1 MSGGQNSQKGPCFQA
16 EISALGGKSGAG
28 SDCRAGSPEPSP
40 TEEQR
45 TGMEMW
51 VSGLMGGLGFTA
63 HDSLLPFF
71 LSHSEGRGLG
81 NE

>member
-1 MSGGQNSQKGPCFQA
+1 M
-16 EISALGGKSGAG
+16 ALRGKSGAG
-28 SDCRAGSPEPSP
+28 SDCRVGSPEPFP
-40 TEEQR
+40 TEEKR

-63 HDSLLPFF
+63 HDSLLSFF
-71 LSHSEGRGLG
+71 LFHSEGRGLG

>member
-1 MSGGQNSQKGPCFQA
+1 M
-16 EISALGGKSGAG
+16 ALRGKSGAG

-40 TEEQR
+40 TEEKR

-63 HDSLLPFF
+63 DDSLLSFF
-71 LSHSEGRGLG
+71 LFHSEGRGLG

>member
-1 MSGGQNSQKGPCFQA
+1 MV
-16 EISALGGKSGAG
+16 

-51 VSGLMGGLGFTA
+51 VSRLMGGLGFTA